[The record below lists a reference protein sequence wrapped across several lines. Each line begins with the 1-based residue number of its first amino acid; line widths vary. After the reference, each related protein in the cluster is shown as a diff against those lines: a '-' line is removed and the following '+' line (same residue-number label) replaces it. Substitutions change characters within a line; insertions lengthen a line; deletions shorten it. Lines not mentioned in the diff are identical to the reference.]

1 MRPVSL
7 TCSVTMPHPPDTAEG
22 IAMKKYIMIKSNR
35 KIMYQFQRQ
44 EVERKEREERER
56 KG

>member
-1 MRPVSL
+1 
-7 TCSVTMPHPPDTAEG
+7 MPHPPDTAEG
-22 IAMKKYIMIKSNR
+22 IAMNECIMIKSNR

>member
-1 MRPVSL
+1 MRPVRL

-22 IAMKKYIMIKSNR
+22 IAMNEYIMIKSNR